1 MSVERIAL
9 DIKVEIQG
17 LVEALEGKG
26 HCPYLPMCR
35 HSPTVHQFNTGP
47 SPNMY
52 STCVPHFL
60 IELETV
66 RAVQTQ

>member
-26 HCPYLPMCR
+26 HAHTCRCAGIAQQCNSSTQAQALTCTAHVLPAI
-35 HSPTVHQFNTGP
+35 
-47 SPNMY
+47 
-52 STCVPHFL
+52 L
-60 IELETV
+60 IE
-66 RAVQTQ
+66 